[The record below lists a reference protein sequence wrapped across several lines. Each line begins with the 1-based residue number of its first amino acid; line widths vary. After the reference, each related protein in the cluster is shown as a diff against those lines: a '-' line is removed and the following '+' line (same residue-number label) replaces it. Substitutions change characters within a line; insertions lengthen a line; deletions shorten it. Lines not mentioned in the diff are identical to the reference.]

1 MPKLVNCLVQQ
12 QLLDERSAQAALA
25 AAMQQ
30 KMALTTYLVK
40 HKLIDSRDLLFYLAQ
55 YFALPT
61 FDLKH
66 YVYEN
71 AHKILSHD
79 LINRYRALPVKVDPH
94 TITLCVSDPT
104 QDNAFSAISF
114 HTSKQVNLMLG
125 DEALLEKILASHCRP
140 NMLLA
145 KFFAEDEA
153 TYLTEPSEKD
163 DEPIIEYV
171 NHLISNAIEKQVS
184 DIHIEPYSQHCR
196 IRFRRDGLLCEAAS
210 LPLHAAVRVI
220 TRLKI
225 MANLNIAERRLP
237 QDGRIAWRQEKNI
250 DIRLNCIPTLHGEKI
265 VLRLLDANAVQLNLD
280 ALGLYTNQLQQLRNS
295 INKPQGLILVT
306 GPTGSGKSVTLY
318 SMLRELNQTTKNIS
332 SVEDPIEIDMHGIN
346 QINVNQQIGL
356 TFPAVLRM
364 LLRQDPDILMIGEIR
379 DLETATI
386 AIQAAQT
393 GHLVLS
399 TLHTN
404 SAAETIKRLLS
415 MGIKDYQLADSLS
428 LIIAQRL
435 VRTLCHHCKQR
446 DNDDTYRP
454 TGCEQCHHG
463 YRGRTGVFALS
474 ENLWDVAQQKVRDGV
489 TTLSEIQRVIMDSK
503 TNENI

>member
-12 QLLDERSAQAALA
+12 QLLDEHSAQAALTA
-25 AAMQQ
+25 ATQQ
-30 KMALTTYLVK
+30 KIALTTYLVK

-55 YFALPT
+55 HFSLPT

-66 YVYEN
+66 YVYEH
-71 AHKILSHD
+71 ASKLLPHD
-79 LINRYRALPVKVDPH
+79 LINRYRVLPIKSDAR
-94 TITLCVSDPT
+94 TITICVADPT

-114 HTSKQVNLMLG
+114 HTSKQVELMLG
-125 DEALLEKILASHCRP
+125 DEAVLEKILASHCRP

-153 TYLTEPSEKD
+153 IYLTETTEKD

-171 NHLISNAIEKQVS
+171 NHLISSAIEKQAS
-184 DIHIEPYSQHCR
+184 DIHVEPYSQHCR
-196 IRFRRDGLLCEAAS
+196 IRFRRDGLLYEAAS
-210 LPLHAAVRVI
+210 MPLYAATRII

-237 QDGRIAWRQEKNI
+237 QDGRMAWRQEKNI

-265 VLRLLDANAVQLNLD
+265 VLRLLDANAIQLNLD
-280 ALGLYTNQLQQLRNS
+280 ALGLYANQLQQLRNT

-318 SMLRELNQTTKNIS
+318 SMLRELNQTAKNIS
-332 SVEDPIEIDMHGIN
+332 SVEDPVEIDLHGIN
-346 QINVNQQIGL
+346 QININQHIGL

-415 MGIKDYQLADSLS
+415 MGIKDYQLTDSLT

-435 VRTLCHHCKQR
+435 VRTLCRHCKQR
-446 DNDDTYRP
+446 DNDTTYKAI
-454 TGCEQCHHG
+454 GCEQCHEG

-474 ENLWDVAQQKVRDGV
+474 ENLWEVARQKVLNGV
-489 TTLSEIQRVIMDSK
+489 TTLNEIQRVIMD
-503 TNENI
+503 NEKNEII